1 MSGLKKWSTFLNEA
15 KNKRKT
21 LTSIIC
27 VNEDDKVLV
36 IKRSPDEG
44 SKQGYWDL
52 PGGHVDDEDKSIEKG
67 ALRELEEETGLKSS
81 EEDLKYVQKIES
93 NDADRY
99 FYVTTGWSGKV
110 KFTPNPKTGVIEHTD
125 AKWKTIDEIKSE
137 KSLQQRTF
145 PAYLLS
151 KALDKAKKD

>member
-36 IKRSPDEG
+36 IKRSPDED

-52 PGGHVDDEDKSIEKG
+52 PGGHVDDEDKSIEK
-67 ALRELEEETGLKSS
+67 A
-81 EEDLKYVQKIES
+81 
-93 NDADRY
+93 
-99 FYVTTGWSGKV
+99 
-110 KFTPNPKTGVIEHTD
+110 P
-125 AKWKTIDEIKSE
+125 
-137 KSLQQRTF
+137 
-145 PAYLLS
+145 
-151 KALDKAKKD
+151 

>member
-52 PGGHVDDEDKSIEKG
+52 PGGHVDDEDGSIERG
-67 ALRELEEETGLKSS
+67 AVRELEEEANLICSVSDLTYLGEPHKNKYYS
-81 EEDLKYVQKIES
+81 EYK
-93 NDADRY
+93 N
-99 FYVTTGWSGKV
+99 F
-110 KFTPNPKTGVIEHTD
+110 
-125 AKWKTIDEIKSE
+125 
-137 KSLQQRTF
+137 
-145 PAYLLS
+145 LLS
-151 KALDKAKKD
+151 KIKKNKIKHVYLLRKNEDVFFREFIDDETCVHEKKLSQILQKLELNKCNFQ